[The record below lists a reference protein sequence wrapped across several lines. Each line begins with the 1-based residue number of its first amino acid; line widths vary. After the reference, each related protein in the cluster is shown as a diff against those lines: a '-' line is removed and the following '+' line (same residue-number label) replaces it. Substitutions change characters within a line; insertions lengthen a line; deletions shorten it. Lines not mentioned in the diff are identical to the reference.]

1 MDACLSVC
9 DTLFMP
15 STDIPFAVSDAV
27 LDRLRAAI
35 GAANVL
41 SDADAM
47 APYLSEWR
55 KRFEG
60 RASAVLKPGSTQA
73 VADAVRICAEAGA
86 PVTPQ
91 GGNTG
96 LVGGAVADGG
106 VVLSTERLNRVRAVD
121 AETFSMTV
129 EAGCILADVQ
139 AAAADADRLFPLSL
153 GAEGTC
159 RIGGNLSTNAGGI
172 HVLRYGNARDLV
184 LGLEVVLPDGRIWD
198 GLRALRK
205 DNTGYALKHLF
216 LGAEGTLGIITAAVL
231 RLFPRPTARETALC
245 GLPDPRAAIDLFA
258 RCMDAAGDVL
268 NAFECS
274 NRTGVHLAETLVDGV
289 TVPLADAHPHYALI
303 EFATTGTDDG
313 HLRVRFEAIL
323 ADAMEAG
330 LVTDAVLAET
340 EAQTAGLWR
349 IREGITQ
356 AQIPAGLCAKHDVSV
371 PISSIPT
378 FLERAEADIRAIDP
392 DIRLVAYGHF
402 GDGNIHFNAVRPE
415 TATDDAFRPRIVSIQ
430 QAVHDVAIALNG
442 SFSAEHGVGRL
453 KRGDMARYRSA
464 TEVDMMRSIK
474 RSFDPDNLMN
484 PGKILPP
491 E

>member
-1 MDACLSVC
+1 
-9 DTLFMP
+9 MP
-15 STDIPFAVSDAV
+15 DPKPTTTEAPPLPDGL
-27 LDRLRAAI
+27 LDRLRETL
-35 GAANVL
+35 GPRGVVT
-41 SDADAM
+41 DAEAL

-55 KRFEG
+55 NRYQG
-60 RASAVLKPGSTQA
+60 RSAAVLRPASTA
-73 VADAVRICAEAGA
+73 ETADAVRLCAESGVAI
-86 PVTPQ
+86 TPQ

-96 LVGGAVADGG
+96 LVGGAVAEGG
-106 VVLSTERLNRVRAVD
+106 VIVSTERLNRIRSVD
-121 AETFSMTV
+121 ADTFSMTV

-139 AAAADADRLFPLSL
+139 AAAAEAGRLFPLSL

-184 LGLEVVLPDGRIWD
+184 LGLEVVLPDGRVWD

-231 RLFPRPTARETALC
+231 RLFPRPAARETALC
-245 GLPDPRAAIDLFA
+245 ALPDAAAAIRLFG

-274 NRTGVHLAETLVDGV
+274 NRTGVHLAETLVEGV
-289 TVPLADAHPHYALI
+289 TVPLSTPSPFYALI
-303 EFATTGTDDG
+303 EFAATGADDG
-313 HLRVRFEAIL
+313 GLRARFEAVL

-349 IREGITQ
+349 IREGITE

-371 PISSIPT
+371 PISQIPT
-378 FLERAEADIRAIDP
+378 FLERAEAEVRAVDP

-415 TATDDAFRPRIVSIQ
+415 TVTDEAFRPRIPPIQ
-430 QAVHDVAIALNG
+430 RAVHDVTMALNG
-442 SFSAEHGVGRL
+442 SFSAEHGVGL
-453 KRGDMARYRSA
+453 MKRGDVARYRSA
-464 TEVDMMRSIK
+464 VEVDLMRAVK
-474 RSFDPDNLMN
+474 RAVDPKNLMN
-484 PGKILPP
+484 PGKVLPP